1 MVARED
7 NDVLRL
13 VATNDV
19 EVLRHRIRRA
29 AIPVFPLHPL
39 LGGQQVNKL
48 VHLFIE
54 ERPAALD
61 MLHQRMRLILGD
73 DADASNA

>member
-29 AIPVFPLHPL
+29 AIPVFPLHSL